1 MSKFVGVISTDTSK
15 AFDSLRPS
23 LMVKKVQAYNFS
35 DESLHLLRSYFQDQQ
50 GRVKLASINSSW
62 HNIRKGCHQGSCFG
76 QLLWNMFQKDLS
88 YSINNCD
95 FSMHAD
101 YHQIRASHQVIEN
114 FASLSN
120 NKAKIVSDRYKN
132 NFPLV
137 NK

>member
-1 MSKFVGVISTDTSK
+1 MGVISTDTSK

-50 GRVKLASINSSW
+50 GRVELASINSSW
-62 HNIRKGCHQGSCFG
+62 HNIRKGCHQGSSFG
-76 QLLWNMFQKDLS
+76 PLLWNMFQKDLS

-132 NFPLV
+132 NFPLA